1 MIPLDE
7 ARTRMLAALA
17 PCPAVTLPLEQ
28 ACGRILAG
36 PMIAQCTQPPV
47 ALSAMDGYAVRSADL
62 ATVPARLKLVG
73 EAAAG
78 HAFDGRLDAGMAVRI
93 STGAPLPG
101 GADQVVMQERAVREA
116 DAVVLDDTQRP
127 GANVRPAGTDFSSG
141 EALLPAGRRVTPE
154 ALALAAAARLEGVT
168 VHPRPRVGVLASG
181 DELVEPGEPAG
192 PSQIVNSVSPGLA
205 GMVRA
210 WGGEPVYLGIARD
223 DAQDVRRHVASA
235 RGLDLLVTVGGASVG
250 DHDHFRRVFAE
261 RGGQL
266 AFEKVAVRPGK
277 PTWFGVLDDLPCLGL
292 PGNPVSA
299 LVIARLLLRPAM
311 ARLEGHA
318 VETVFERADLGAALP
333 ANGPRE
339 AYLRARRDAAGRV
352 VPLEN
357 QDSSALSALVQ
368 ADCLIRRPVDADPAE
383 PGDTADILPLDGRG

>member
-154 ALALAAAARLEGVT
+154 ALALAAAARL
-168 VHPRPRVGVLASG
+168 
-181 DELVEPGEPAG
+181 
-192 PSQIVNSVSPGLA
+192 
-205 GMVRA
+205 
-210 WGGEPVYLGIARD
+210 
-223 DAQDVRRHVASA
+223 
-235 RGLDLLVTVGGASVG
+235 
-250 DHDHFRRVFAE
+250 
-261 RGGQL
+261 
-266 AFEKVAVRPGK
+266 
-277 PTWFGVLDDLPCLGL
+277 
-292 PGNPVSA
+292 
-299 LVIARLLLRPAM
+299 
-311 ARLEGHA
+311 
-318 VETVFERADLGAALP
+318 
-333 ANGPRE
+333 
-339 AYLRARRDAAGRV
+339 
-352 VPLEN
+352 
-357 QDSSALSALVQ
+357 
-368 ADCLIRRPVDADPAE
+368 
-383 PGDTADILPLDGRG
+383 